1 MPIITRALSHLVRLE
16 AAGLDVQT
24 INAVC
29 DALDALDQLTDGAE
43 LTTSD
48 DGYGGS
54 LRFVLRRLPRSW
66 RVEGLDGGGEV
77 VWTSL
82 AAA

>member
-48 DGYGGS
+48 DGS

-66 RVEGLDGGGEV
+66 RVEGLDDGGEV

>member
-48 DGYGGS
+48 DGG